1 MSEKQPEKFRRR
13 GQDRRGWVRIPE
25 PPFVDSDGVVVTEDR
40 RKVPDRRKT
49 EEGADEEPGGA

>member
-1 MSEKQPEKFRRR
+1 MSENQPEKFRRR

-25 PPFVDSDGVVVTEDR
+25 PPFEDSDGVVVRENR

-49 EEGADEEPGGA
+49 EEDADAESDGT